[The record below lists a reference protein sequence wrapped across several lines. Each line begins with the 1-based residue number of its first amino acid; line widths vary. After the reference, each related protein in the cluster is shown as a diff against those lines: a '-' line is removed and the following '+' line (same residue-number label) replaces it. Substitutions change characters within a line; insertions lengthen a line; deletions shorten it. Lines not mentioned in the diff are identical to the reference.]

1 MRAPRLLTSAV
12 SLLAAALS
20 LGCGPTPG
28 TPQVQPTSTAAPTA
42 PPPPAAVTVADAD
55 AFVKRYN
62 DEGGRL
68 SVEVGKALW
77 VQNTHITPDTNF
89 LSSKAR
95 ERWINFH
102 NEMIAES
109 KRFNDLS
116 LTGTTGRAM
125 KLIKQG
131 VTMPAPQDKAKVAE
145 LATISSELKAAYGTG
160 KYCKDGDPKSCRD
173 LEKLM
178 DVMAK
183 SRKYDELL
191 DAWRGWRT
199 ISPPMRKSYT
209 RFVEIMNE
217 GAREL
222 GFQDTG
228 DLWKS
233 GYDMSSQQFEVEA
246 DRLWQQVK
254 PLYEQVHCYVRGRLS
269 KHYGADKVALDKP
282 IPAHLLGN
290 MWAQEWGHIFDLVKP
305 YNVKDG
311 LDITKALERKKFDS
325 LKMVKSAEEF
335 YTSVG
340 LKPLPKSFYEL
351 SMFDKPVDREVVCHA
366 SAWDIDPPND
376 DLRIKMCIDPNE
388 EDLITIYHE
397 LGHIYYYVYYKNQ
410 PLVFQSGA
418 HDGFHEAIG
427 DALTLSMTP
436 GYYKKAGFIRSF
448 KTDENAVINY
458 QMKMALDKIA
468 FLPFGKLID
477 QWRWDVFSGKV
488 KPEAYNAAWWSLRT
502 KYQGIAPPVKR
513 TEADFDPGA
522 KYHIPGNTPYTR
534 YFLARIL
541 QFQFHQAM
549 CKAAGHTGPLHEC
562 SIYGNK
568 AAGDKLAAM
577 LALGQSQPWPDAL
590 EKLTG
595 TRKMDA
601 SAIIDYFA
609 PLMKWLAE
617 ENKGK
622 TCGW

>member
-1 MRAPRLLTSAV
+1 MKNRRLRPVVLCSVVLLSAT
-12 SLLAAALS
+12 A
-20 LGCGPTPG
+20 CGPAPVA
-28 TPQVQPTSTAAPTA
+28 PQLQPTATASPSQAPA
-42 PPPPAAVTVADAD
+42 KATVAEAD

-62 DEGGRL
+62 EEGSKL
-68 SVEVGKALW
+68 ALEFGKAMW
-77 VQNTHITPDTNF
+77 VMNTHITADTNF

-102 NEMIAES
+102 NGMIAES
-109 KRFNDLS
+109 KRFNDLA
-116 LTGTTGRAM
+116 LTGATGRAM

-145 LATISSELKAAYGTG
+145 LAGLSSELKSIYGKG
-160 KYCKDGDPKSCRD
+160 KYCKADDPKDCRD

-183 SRKYDELL
+183 SRSYDELL
-191 DAWRGWRT
+191 DVWTGWRT
-199 ISPPMRKSYT
+199 ISPPMRTQYT
-209 RFVEIMNE
+209 RFAAIMNE
-217 GAREL
+217 GAKEL
-222 GFQDTG
+222 GFDDTG
-228 DLWKS
+228 SLWKS
-233 GYDMSSQQFEVEA
+233 GYDMSGPAFEAEA

-254 PLYEQVHCYVRGRLS
+254 PLYDQVHCYVRGRLS
-269 KHYGADKVALDKP
+269 QHYGVDKVPLDKP

-305 YNVKDG
+305 YNVRDG
-311 LDITKALERKKFDS
+311 LDITRALARKKYDS
-325 LKMVKSAEEF
+325 DKMVRSAEAF

-340 LKPLPKSFYEL
+340 LRSLPKSFYER
-351 SMFDKPVDREVVCHA
+351 SMFTKPRDREVVCHA
-366 SAWDIDPPND
+366 SAWDIDLAND

-388 EDLITIYHE
+388 EDLTVIYHE
-397 LGHIYYYVYYKNQ
+397 LGHIYYYIYYKDQ
-410 PLVFQSGA
+410 PLLFQSGA

-436 GYYKKAGFIRSF
+436 GYYKKAGFIKDY
-448 KTDENAVINY
+448 KTDEKALINY

-477 QWRWDVFSGKV
+477 QWRWDVFSGKTT
-488 KPEAYNAAWWSLRT
+488 PDNYNAAWWALRT
-502 KYQGIAPPVKR
+502 KYQGIAAPVKR
-513 TEADFDPGA
+513 TEANFDPGA
-522 KYHIPGNTPYTR
+522 KYHIPANTPYTR

-549 CKAAGHTGPLHEC
+549 CKAAGNTGPLHAC
-562 SIYGNK
+562 SIYGSE
-568 AAGDKLAAM
+568 AAGKKLSAM
-577 LALGQSQPWPDAL
+577 LALGQSRPWPEAL
-590 EKLTG
+590 EQLTG

-622 TCGW
+622 KCGW